1 MERKASGRSKALAA
15 TQLTEL
21 QVDAL
26 LDKRQRDKG
35 IKELR
40 RAIDDQQLLLHY
52 QPKVNSR
59 DGRIVG
65 VEALIRWN
73 HPERGTIAPGQFIP
87 LLEES
92 GLILEVGAWVL
103 RQAAADFLSWTQMG
117 LAPLRIAVNV
127 SPNQLKHESFMSELE
142 RALRVDNLGHAG
154 IDIEITESVLM
165 DDLEGCIRKLAAV
178 RELGVQVAIDDF
190 GTGYSSLRYLA
201 RLPVDTLKIDQSF
214 IAMVTESPNDLAI
227 VSAIIVLAHGLD
239 LDVVAEGVETSE
251 QRKFLRL
258 LRCDQMQGF
267 LFSRPVPKE
276 AIEEMLRSGANTTAQ
291 AHVVADSSSTRTVSE
306 PEFRERREAAQE
318 TWNPR

>member
-1 MERKASGRSKALAA
+1 MEPKTTRSRRPTAA
-15 TQLTEL
+15 TQLSEL

-73 HPERGTIAPGQFIP
+73 HPTRGTIAPGQFIP

-92 GLILEVGAWVL
+92 GLIVEVGSWVL
-103 RQAAADFLSWTQMG
+103 RQAAADFLSWTQLG

-127 SPNQLKHESFMSELE
+127 SPNQLKHKNFLKELE
-142 RALRVDNLGHAG
+142 KALRVDKPGHAG
-154 IDIEITESVLM
+154 IDIEITEDVLM
-165 DDLEGCIRKLAAV
+165 DDLDACIEKLSAI
-178 RELGVQVAIDDF
+178 RELGVRVAIDDF

-201 RLPVDTLKIDQSF
+201 R
-214 IAMVTESPNDLAI
+214 
-227 VSAIIVLAHGLD
+227 
-239 LDVVAEGVETSE
+239 
-251 QRKFLRL
+251 
-258 LRCDQMQGF
+258 
-267 LFSRPVPKE
+267 
-276 AIEEMLRSGANTTAQ
+276 
-291 AHVVADSSSTRTVSE
+291 
-306 PEFRERREAAQE
+306 
-318 TWNPR
+318 

>member
-1 MERKASGRSKALAA
+1 VERKNPGNEVTAA
-15 TQLTEL
+15 AQLTEP
-21 QVDAL
+21 QIDAL
-26 LDKRQRDKG
+26 LDERQRDNG

-40 RAIDDQQLLLHY
+40 RAIDEQQLLLHY

-59 DGRIVG
+59 DGRIMG

-87 LLEES
+87 LLEDS

-103 RQAAADFLSWTQMG
+103 RQAAADFLSWTQVG
-117 LAPLRIAVNV
+117 LAPPRIAVNV
-127 SPNQLKHESFMSELE
+127 SPNQLKHSSFMSELE
-142 RALRVDNLGHAG
+142 KALRIDKPERAG
-154 IDIEITESVLM
+154 IDIEITEGVLM
-165 DDLEGCIRKLAAV
+165 DDLEGCIRKLAAI

-214 IAMVTESPNDLAI
+214 VAMVTESPNDLAI
-227 VSAIIVLAHGLD
+227 VSAIIVLAHGLG
-239 LDVVAEGVETSE
+239 LDVIAEGVETEE

-267 LFSRPVPKE
+267 LFSRPVPKDS
-276 AIEEMLRSGANTTAQ
+276 IEKMLRSGANTAAQ
-291 AHVVADSSSTRTVSE
+291 AHAVADSSSSRTVSE

-318 TWNPR
+318 TWNQQ